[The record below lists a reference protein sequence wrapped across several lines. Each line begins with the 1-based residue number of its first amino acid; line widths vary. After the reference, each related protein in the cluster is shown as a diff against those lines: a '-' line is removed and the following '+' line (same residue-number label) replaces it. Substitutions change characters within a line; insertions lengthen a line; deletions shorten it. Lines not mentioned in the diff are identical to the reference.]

1 MNDIFEMGKRAGELL
16 KARGEKIVIAETSAG
31 GLVSASM
38 LAVPGASAY
47 YVGGAI
53 TYSFDSIKSL
63 VHLDMKELRK
73 QGVRSSS
80 EPYAEILCR
89 AMLAQHPG
97 VTWGLSETGAA
108 GPPNPYGDPSGHTCM
123 AITGPVN
130 LVRTLRTGKEDRV
143 ENMWA
148 FANATLAL
156 LVEALE
162 TAP

>member
-1 MNDIFEMGKRAGELL
+1 M
-16 KARGEKIVIAETSAG
+16 
-31 GLVSASM
+31 
-38 LAVPGASAY
+38 
-47 YVGGAI
+47 
-53 TYSFDSIKSL
+53 
-63 VHLDMKELRK
+63 
-73 QGVRSSS
+73 
-80 EPYAEILCR
+80 
-89 AMLAQHPG
+89 
-97 VTWGLSETGAA
+97 TWGLSETGAA